1 MGMLILGFAGMGLHG
16 LSLEK
21 RRATRS
27 LICITI
33 SARETAFGAVFLF
46 ERNTCRFGVA

>member
-21 RRATRS
+21 RRATPS

-33 SARETAFGAVFLF
+33 SARETAFWAVFLF
-46 ERNTCRFGVA
+46 ERNAYRFGVA